1 MYDHVIW
8 PNQFDPKT
16 SAIYALND
24 IDVNAPPEVV
34 WKLLVNAENWSSY
47 FPAEDQVKI
56 LNGESELA
64 LGTKY
69 RRVTVGFPMHLIVT
83 ERLPGKRLA
92 WSTLVDGNETGS
104 SAYHGW
110 VITPTDDGCHV
121 LSEETQQGPFF
132 LEELGRK
139 NPGALYRY
147 HQEWVENLA
156 QAAEAEAA
164 KVKRRPQSLL
174 PGTKLQRADAG
185 AGQRGAVILPCPP
198 ANPAHHLQ
206 KGE

>member
-1 MYDHVIW
+1 MYSHVKW
-8 PNQFDPKT
+8 PHQYDPKT

-24 IDVNAPPEVV
+24 IDVKAAPEVV
-34 WKLLVNAENWSSY
+34 WKLLVDAENWSSY

-56 LNGESELA
+56 LSGEPELA

-69 RRVTVGFPMHLIVT
+69 SRVTVGFPMHLIVT
-83 ERLPGKRLA
+83 ECAPLRRLA
-92 WSTLVDGNETGS
+92 WSTLVDGDETGS

-121 LSEETQQGPFF
+121 LSEETQQGAFF

-147 HQEWVENLA
+147 HQDWVEKLA
-156 QAAEAEAA
+156 RAAEAEAA
-164 KVKRRPQSLL
+164 KVS
-174 PGTKLQRADAG
+174 G
-185 AGQRGAVILPCPP
+185 
-198 ANPAHHLQ
+198 
-206 KGE
+206 